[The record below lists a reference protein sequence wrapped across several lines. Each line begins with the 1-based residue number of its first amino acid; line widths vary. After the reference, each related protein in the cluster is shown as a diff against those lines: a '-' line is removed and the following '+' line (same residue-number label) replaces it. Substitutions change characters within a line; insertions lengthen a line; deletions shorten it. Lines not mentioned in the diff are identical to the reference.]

1 VATNNTNAEISVFP
15 NYKAAKTFIPWIHT
29 VKESQPWSNR
39 SPNVDA
45 LPIFLACLPSKLSK
59 C

>member
-1 VATNNTNAEISVFP
+1 MAISNTNPENSVFP
-15 NYKAAKTFIPWIHT
+15 NYKVAKMFIPWIQT

-45 LPIFLACLPSKLSK
+45 LPIFLACFPSKLSK